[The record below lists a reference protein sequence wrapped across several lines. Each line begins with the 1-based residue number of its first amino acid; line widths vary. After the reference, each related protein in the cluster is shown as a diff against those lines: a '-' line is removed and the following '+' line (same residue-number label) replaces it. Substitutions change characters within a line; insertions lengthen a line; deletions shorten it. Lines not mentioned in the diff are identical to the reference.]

1 MKRLLKVTAMTGLL
15 TLLRMA
21 MGFVIAKVVAI
32 YTGPTGLAMLGQVQ
46 SMVASLNG
54 IINAPVGNGVVRYT
68 AEHQEQGMEAC
79 SPWWRAAWQWVLI
92 LSAIIIPLGLLLS
105 KKISFW
111 LFQDISLSWV
121 VMATVLVLPLSA
133 IGTLFNS
140 IINGQQQYRRYVG
153 LGMISALVSGSLML
167 AMIAIYDIQGA
178 LLAAATQSALIGIV
192 MLCLNIRQPW
202 FKVRYW
208 WGRCDVQS
216 RKDIRNYMLM
226 AITSALTVPTSLIL
240 VRNIIINQ
248 LGWDAAGQWQAV
260 WKISEVYLGVITMA
274 LTTYYLPRLSSLKKV
289 DLIVPEI
296 NRTARVIIPIV
307 AVMALGVYLL
317 RDVAI
322 TLLFTEDFRSAREL
336 FSVQLVGD
344 VIKISAWLYAYPML
358 SRGATKRFIQ
368 MEIFF
373 AISFIALTYV
383 FILMYGLIGANIAY
397 LINYLLYFVVL
408 FSVGERYLYN
418 ECK

>member
-68 AEHQEQGMEAC
+68 AEHQDQGIETC
-79 SPWWRAAWQWVLI
+79 FPWWRAAWQWVLI
-92 LSAIIIPLGLLLS
+92 ISAIVIPLGLLLS

-111 LFQDISLSWV
+111 LFQDTSLSWV
-121 VMATVLVLPLSA
+121 VMATVFFLPLSA

-140 IINGQQQYRRYVG
+140 IINGQQNYRRYVG
-153 LGMISALVSGSLML
+153 LGMISAMASGGLML
-167 AMIAIYDIQGA
+167 AMIAIYNIQGA

-192 MLCLNIRQPW
+192 MVCLNIRQPW
-202 FKVRYW
+202 FKLHCW
-208 WGRCDVQS
+208 WGRCDAKY
-216 RKDIRNYMLM
+216 RKDIRNYVLM

-240 VRNIIINQ
+240 VRNILVNQ

-274 LTTYYLPRLSSLKKV
+274 LSTYYLPKLSSIKQV
-289 DLIVPEI
+289 DEIVKEI
-296 NRTARVIIPIV
+296 NKTAITIIPIV
-307 AVMALGVYLL
+307 AAMALGIYLL

-322 TLLFTEDFRSAREL
+322 TLLFTESFRSARDL
-336 FSVQLVGD
+336 FLVQLIGD
-344 VIKISAWLYAYPML
+344 VIKISAWLYAYPMV
-358 SRGATKRFIQ
+358 SRGAMKWYIISEVAFSSSFIVMVLLFVNKIGLAGVVFSYALNYSMYFMFVFFFVKRF
-368 MEIFF
+368 
-373 AISFIALTYV
+373 T
-383 FILMYGLIGANIAY
+383 
-397 LINYLLYFVVL
+397 
-408 FSVGERYLYN
+408 R
-418 ECK
+418 